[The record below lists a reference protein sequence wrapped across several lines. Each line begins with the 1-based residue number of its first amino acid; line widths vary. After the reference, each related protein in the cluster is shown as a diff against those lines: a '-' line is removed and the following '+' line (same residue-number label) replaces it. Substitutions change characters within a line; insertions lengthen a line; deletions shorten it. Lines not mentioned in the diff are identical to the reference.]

1 VGNVKII
8 PAIDLKGGNCVRLQ
22 QGKMEREIHFSDHP
36 AEVAQTWES
45 LGASLLPIVDLDG
58 AVGGT
63 PHNQEA
69 INQICTSVS
78 IPLQLG
84 GGIRNLDTIAYY
96 LSLGIKRVV
105 LGTVAHKQPVLLEEA
120 CKQYPGQIVVGI
132 DARDGR
138 VAIEGWTETT
148 ARRAADLVKELEGKG
163 VAAIVFTDIQRDGMM
178 AGPNIAS
185 TRELAEA
192 TRIPL
197 IASGGVTTLD
207 HIRELLAIEDSGVEG
222 IIIGRALYEKSID
235 LKEALALVGAN
246 SQH

>member
-1 VGNVKII
+1 
-8 PAIDLKGGNCVRLQ
+8 
-22 QGKMEREIHFSDHP
+22 MEKETLFSTHP
-36 AEVAQTWES
+36 AEIARKWES
-45 LGASLLPIVDLDG
+45 LGSAMIHIVDLDG
-58 AVGGT
+58 AVSGK
-63 PHNQEA
+63 PHNEIA
-69 INQICTSVS
+69 IEHIIESVS

-84 GGIRNLDTIAYY
+84 GGIRTLHTIEHY

-105 LGTVAHKQPVLLEEA
+105 LGTIVYKQPSLLEEA
-120 CKQYPGQIVVGI
+120 CKKFPHRIVVGI

-138 VAIEGWTETT
+138 VAVEGWKETT
-148 ARRAADLVKELEGKG
+148 AERALDLVKTLEEKG
-163 VAAIVFTDIQRDGMM
+163 VEAIVFTDIKRDGMM
-178 AGPNIAS
+178 RGPNITT

-207 HIRELLAIEDSGVEG
+207 HIRELLTIEASGVEG

-235 LKEALALVGAN
+235 LKEALTLVSKN

>member
-1 VGNVKII
+1 MQII

-22 QGKMEREIHFSDHP
+22 QGEMDRETHFSDHP
-36 AEVAQTWES
+36 ADVARQWES
-45 LGASLLPIVDLDG
+45 LGASLLHIVDLDG
-58 AVGGT
+58 AVGGK
-63 PHNQEA
+63 PQNEDA
-69 INQICTSVS
+69 INQIRKAVS

-84 GGIRNLDTIAYY
+84 GGIRSLNTIEHY
-96 LSLGIKRVV
+96 LSLGLKRVV
-105 LGTVAHKQPVLLEEA
+105 LGTIAHKQPALLEEA
-120 CKQYPGQIVVGI
+120 CKLFPNQIVVGI

-148 ARRAADLVKELEGKG
+148 DRRAVDLVKALEEKG

-178 AGPNIAS
+178 GGPNITN

-207 HIRELLAIEDSGVEG
+207 HIRELLTIEASGVAG
-222 IIIGRALYEKSID
+222 IIIGRALYEKTID
-235 LKEALALVGAN
+235 LKEALALTNN